1 MVTPV
6 RKVPLHLQSAANRL
20 HIKNGVVVNDD
31 TEEQADIY
39 IEVTDNQYNLVVTMQ
54 LPGWCHQAGGE
65 APHHPWRGQDCG
77 CCRQVHPPRW
87 NRYECPPTKARAWD
101 THCG

>member
-31 TEEQADIY
+31 GEEQMDIY
-39 IEVTDNQYNLVVTMQ
+39 IEVTHKETPCIILN
-54 LPGWCHQAGGE
+54 
-65 APHHPWRGQDCG
+65 APLRMGSSA
-77 CCRQVHPPRW
+77 RW
-87 NRYECPPTKARAWD
+87 GST
-101 THCG
+101 